1 MKILNRRGEK
11 DYYDYL
17 VSIMGMDE
25 KVVYDRRNSTVV
37 HASDI
42 YLFDFPTGYDLY
54 FSRKPF
60 KCDEP
65 KKRIKGWCS
74 AKYVNRAQRWKKF
87 KYSDYIEEGSI
98 YHLFLEVGYHQFI
111 FEVERYLDKEGELHV
126 DTELVDHREVKK
138 DKKKS
143 EAPLFIG
150 ELHFKYYDIEDKI
163 NGIDNPI
170 LTETWIPKFI
180 PANDMWNMLY
190 EYISSLNDKEFTD
203 TRTNDQHIE
212 SHGFDKKISFRHRK

>member
-42 YLFDFPTGYDLY
+42 HLFDFPTGYDLY

-65 KKRIKGWCS
+65 KKRIKSWSS
-74 AKYVNRAQRWKKF
+74 AKYVNRVQRWKKF

-98 YHLFLEVGYHQFI
+98 YHLFLEAGYHQFI
-111 FEVERYLDKEGELHV
+111 FEVERYLDKEGKLHV

-138 DKKKS
+138 DKKKL

>member
-42 YLFDFPTGYDLY
+42 HLFDFPTGYDLY

-65 KKRIKGWCS
+65 KKRIKGWSS
-74 AKYVNRAQRWKKF
+74 AKYVNRTQRWKKF
-87 KYSDYIEEGSI
+87 KHSDYIEEGSI

-150 ELHFKYYDIEDKI
+150 ELHFKYCDVEGKI

-180 PANDMWNMLY
+180 PANDIWNMLY